1 MAIFVSGNQPNHAFA
16 MAQDDM
22 LERRQQASAD
32 IGGSPAGGPAGRSPV
47 LASPAASPAS
57 LARRRRACHIRWQ
70 RQPDAE
76 TGREQICIL
85 EVETGEII
93 AIVRSLFDV
102 WFS

>member
-1 MAIFVSGNQPNHAFA
+1 MAIFVSGNPPNHAFA
-16 MAQDDM
+16 TAQDDM
-22 LERRQQASAD
+22 LESREQASAD
-32 IGGSPAGGPAGRSPV
+32 IGGSPAGGATGRSP
-47 LASPAASPAS
+47 LRAGPTASPAS

-85 EVETGEII
+85 EVESGEII

>member
-1 MAIFVSGNQPNHAFA
+1 MAIFVSGNQPNHAFTI
-16 MAQDDM
+16 AQDDM

-32 IGGSPAGGPAGRSPV
+32 IGGSPAEGSAGRSPT
-47 LASPAASPAS
+47 LASSTTSPAS
-57 LARRRRACHIRWQ
+57 LVRRRRACHIRWQ

-102 WFS
+102 WLS